1 MVLQIKLSEETKKI
15 LRYEIEEKWYEE
27 GWLIC
32 I

>member
-1 MVLQIKLSEETKKI
+1 MVLQKNYRRKQKI

>member
-1 MVLQIKLSEETKKI
+1 MVLQKNFGGNKKI